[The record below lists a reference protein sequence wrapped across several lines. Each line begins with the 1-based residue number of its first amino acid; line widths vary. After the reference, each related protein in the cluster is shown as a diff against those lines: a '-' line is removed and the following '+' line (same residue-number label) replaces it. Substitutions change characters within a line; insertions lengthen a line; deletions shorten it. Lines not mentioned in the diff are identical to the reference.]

1 MTRRTAEPP
10 DRPASSA
17 AFVGHPVLI
26 EATRSGR
33 VESVHRG
40 ALVLLESDGSHR
52 SLGQA
57 QAAVFPRS
65 SLKPLQATAMVR
77 AGLDLP
83 ERLLAIVGASHDGT
97 LEQVQVV
104 RDVLA
109 RAGLDEGALNCPP
122 DLPELRPVLVEY
134 LRGGGEVDRVHH
146 NCSGKHAGMVVTCAV
161 NDWPLQSYLDPE
173 HPLQQCILAEVETL
187 AGEVVAGSGV
197 DGCGAPVH
205 AFSLLGLARSF
216 AALTTAV
223 QGSAER
229 RVADA
234 MRAHPHLVGG
244 PGRDVSEL
252 MAGTPGLL
260 AKDGAEAVWAAAL
273 PDGRAMAAKLDDGAL
288 RALPP
293 LLAAVLEAWG
303 ESSAATA
310 KWRAVPVLGHGRP
323 VGELRPSPELRAWLG
338 AP

>member
-1 MTRRTAEPP
+1 MTGQTTGTVEP
-10 DRPASSA
+10 RAVGGG
-17 AFVGHPVLI
+17 FVDDPVLI

-40 ALVLLESDGSHR
+40 ALVLLEADGSYR

-65 SLKPLQATAMVR
+65 SLKPLQAAAMVR

-97 LEQVQVV
+97 QEQVQVV

-109 RAGLDEGALNCPP
+109 SAGLDEEALNCPP
-122 DLPELRPVLVEY
+122 DLPELRPVLVDY
-134 LRGGGEVDRVHH
+134 LRGGGDEDRVHH
-146 NCSGKHAGMVVTCAV
+146 NCSGKHAGMVATCVV
-161 NDWPLQSYLDPE
+161 NDWPLQGYLDPE
-173 HPLQQCILAEVETL
+173 HPLQQSILAEVEAL

-197 DGCGAPVH
+197 DGCGAPVY

-216 AALTTAV
+216 AAMTTAAP
-223 QGSAER
+223 GTAER

-303 ESSAATA
+303 CSSAATA
-310 KWRAVPVLGHGRP
+310 KWIAVPVLGHGRP
-323 VGELRPSPELRAWLG
+323 VGELQPSPELRAWLG